1 MHQYKR
7 ERAEKI
13 IEDIFK
19 GEYIAAEEKES
30 KNYFFVSY
38 KHKLYDEDDDR
49 AVRVGVRLLVFYK
62 STGEYKLSG
71 TGDILG
77 DTFEGEMKE
86 AYGYSDEPDSKF
98 VKPLIPEIIAGI
110 QRRRYVNLLDAQ
122 FMLESLNEQYPG
134 IEDAIRQLR
143 RDIPYSEYFI
153 FISNNPEYIQA
164 ITGLW
169 DSFGFRYHWVD
180 NDLLLHR
187 SKE

>member
-1 MHQYKR
+1 M
-7 ERAEKI
+7 
-13 IEDIFK
+13 
-19 GEYIAAEEKES
+19 G
-30 KNYFFVSY
+30 
-38 KHKLYDEDDDR
+38 
-49 AVRVGVRLLVFYK
+49 VGPLVFYK

-86 AYGYSDEPDSKF
+86 AYGYSDEPDSIS
-98 VKPLIPEIIAGI
+98 VKPTVPKIIAGV
-110 QRRRYVNLLDAQ
+110 QRRTYVNLLDVHLL
-122 FMLESLNEQYPG
+122 LEDLNNKYPG
-134 IEDAIRQLR
+134 IDGTINQLR

-153 FISNNPEYIQA
+153 FISKNPEYIQA